1 MSNGTKECHSLSRSF
16 SLDVVASRRTS
27 ASSLVFLFTA
37 IAASYASA
45 QGPIVEFVSS
55 PLDANL
61 GINLAAVG
69 DVDLDGYEDVLASDP
84 SFWGSPPMPG
94 QGRIVVFSSRTG
106 NRILEIAL
114 GIPSEG
120 LGTRIARAGDLDG
133 DGITDLLASGLGGL
147 AVPPTPNYTGAV
159 YSLSG
164 TTGAV
169 ISHIHGAASEFA
181 FGSFGL
187 AQIGD
192 VDLDGFLE
200 AAVGSPVDTQ
210 FGPNMGSLRIISPST
225 GVVLKTFGPPGN
237 PGIGFRVADAGDPD
251 QDGFPD
257 VIVSV
262 TPPSPL
268 GIPYHLQVMSS
279 KTGASLT
286 TLPSDDKP
294 LHARRPD
301 IDQNG
306 VGDFVATENVW
317 PYRVVVYS
325 GTTFQPLLYAPY
337 GADDADGAPDIDGD
351 GRDDLLISN
360 SLGVLALSGYDA
372 SVIATI
378 PEHLGETV
386 AIGDINGDG
395 LSEVVAR
402 DPGTFMG
409 VFSMHCGATEALG
422 GACKLASGA
431 TPAISFFNACFTPG
445 GKLTLGLTGSLG
457 TNLLLAGATA
467 ANVPIGGG
475 CSLLLGAPANV
486 FPVPMPFG
494 ISTGSFSVPWNSGL
508 GDFRLQLFS
517 PDASKPSGFASS
529 KAMKITID

>member
-1 MSNGTKECHSLSRSF
+1 MSRSLS
-16 SLDVVASRRTS
+16 LDIIASRRTS
-27 ASSLVFLFTA
+27 ASFLVFLVTA
-37 IAASYASA
+37 FAASFASA

-69 DVDLDGYEDVLASDP
+69 DVDLDGYEDVLAGDA
-84 SFWGSPPMPG
+84 SFSGSPPIPG
-94 QGRIVVFSSRTG
+94 QGRLVVFSSRTG
-106 NRILEIAL
+106 VRIHEVTL
-114 GIPSEG
+114 GLTSES
-120 LGTRIARAGDLDG
+120 LGHRISGAGDLDG
-133 DGITDLLASGLGGL
+133 DGIPDFLAFGHGGL
-147 AVPPTPNYTGAV
+147 AVPPDLIGTGAV
-159 YSLSG
+159 YAFSG
-164 TTGAV
+164 ATGAV
-169 ISHIHGAASEFA
+169 ISHIHGPSTTH
-181 FGSFGL
+181 SFGGHGL
-187 AQIGD
+187 AAIGD
-192 VDLDGFLE
+192 VDLDGFPD
-200 AAVGSPVDTQ
+200 AAVGNREDTL
-210 FGPNMGSLRIISPST
+210 FGPDSGSLRIIAPST
-225 GVVLKTFGPPGN
+225 GVVLKTFGPPGS

-251 QDGFPD
+251 QDGVPD

-337 GADDADGAPDIDGD
+337 GADRADGSPDINGD
-351 GRDDLLISN
+351 GRDDLLVSN
-360 SLGVLALSGYDA
+360 VLGVLALSGHDG

-378 PEHLGETV
+378 SNAAYETV

-395 LSEVVAR
+395 FSEVIAHDGKLR
-402 DPGTFMG
+402 A
-409 VFSMHCGATEALG
+409 FSMNCGGTQAVGNACALAIG
-422 GACKLASGA
+422 I

-445 GKLTLGLTGSLG
+445 GKLTMSLTGG
-457 TNLLLAGATA
+457 VGANLLVAGATA
-467 ANVPIGGG
+467 ANAPLGGG
-475 CSLLLGAPANV
+475 CSLLVGPPVNIV
-486 FPVPMPFG
+486 PVPMPFG
-494 ISTGSFSVPWNSGL
+494 FSTSSFSVPWNSGL
-508 GDFRLQLFS
+508 GDVRLQLFS

>member
-1 MSNGTKECHSLSRSF
+1 MTNQCDSIPRSAASPTGF
-16 SLDVVASRRTS
+16 DLRRRLLLLAIPVVAISPKVAT
-27 ASSLVFLFTA
+27 
-37 IAASYASA
+37 A
-45 QGPIVEFVSS
+45 QGSIVEFVSS

-61 GINLAAVG
+61 GIHLAAIG
-69 DVDLDGYEDVLASDP
+69 DLDLDGFEDVLASDP
-84 SFWGSPPMPG
+84 SFLGSPPIPG

-106 NRILEIAL
+106 NRILELAL
-114 GIPSEG
+114 GFPSEH

-159 YSLSG
+159 YSFSG
-164 TTGAV
+164 ATGAV
-169 ISHIHGAASEFA
+169 ISHIHGAASEFG

-225 GVVLKTFGPPGN
+225 GVVLKTFGPPGT

-251 QDGFPD
+251 QDGVPD

-262 TPPSPL
+262 TPPSTL
-268 GIPYHLQVMSS
+268 GIPEHLQVMSS
-279 KTGASLT
+279 MTGASLT
-286 TLPSDDKP
+286 TLPSGDKP
-294 LHARRPD
+294 LHVRRPD
-301 IDQNG
+301 IDQDG
-306 VGDFVATENVW
+306 IGDFVATENVW

-337 GADDADGAPDIDGD
+337 GADRVDGSPDIDGD
-351 GRDDLLISN
+351 GRDDLIVSN
-360 SLGVLALSGYDA
+360 VLGVLALSGQDGSLIA
-372 SVIATI
+372 SI
-378 PEHLGETV
+378 PNGAYETV

-395 LSEVVAR
+395 FAEVVIHDGKLR
-402 DPGTFMG
+402 
-409 VFSMHCGATEALG
+409 VFSMHCGATQAVG
-422 GACKLASGA
+422 NACTLASGI
-431 TPAISFFNACFTPG
+431 TPSISFFNACFTPG
-445 GKLTLGLTGSLG
+445 GKLTMGLTGSLG

-508 GDFRLQLFS
+508 GEFRLQLFA